1 MNNLIN
7 EDAIIL
13 GEVIKI
19 TIDAK
24 ELDGMNL
31 ADYDWEVEIYSQPK
45 RRLRLQK
52 AHCNFSAANQYVA
65 VVDTNILGFG
75 PYITVVLNAKIPDA
89 DCSTGFRMTR
99 AACRIPNSKIIK
111 V

>member
-1 MNNLIN
+1 MSNLIN

-13 GEVIKI
+13 GEIIKI
-19 TIDAK
+19 TIAAE

-52 AHCNFSAANQYVA
+52 EHCNLSAANQYIA

-75 PYITVVLNAKIPDA
+75 PYITVVLRAKIPDT
-89 DCSTGFRMTR
+89 DCPTGFRVVP
-99 AACRIPNSKIIK
+99 AAYRIPNSKIIK